1 MATRG
6 RRDPDAARYA
16 AIRRRARQE
25 VTRLE
30 SMFKRM
36 SKADKA
42 GYRGQEIKQTQRII
56 EGYSESTYLGRKASG
71 ETRQTAREAANALE
85 TMIGRKGE
93 RGRKATQARR
103 DRIFRSQIHLEEASG
118 GAISSARFGG
128 SAGRYHYERIFYM
141 STQSIWA
148 GLPNQDRD
156 AAIMKALGVSSLE
169 EAYDIIIE
177 GNADAIAKMGQL
189 GLSGDGWEYGYDEIM
204 AYIEDAMDII
214 RR

>member
-1 MATRG
+1 
-6 RRDPDAARYA
+6 
-16 AIRRRARQE
+16 
-25 VTRLE
+25 
-30 SMFKRM
+30 
-36 SKADKA
+36 
-42 GYRGQEIKQTQRII
+42 
-56 EGYSESTYLGRKASG
+56 
-71 ETRQTAREAANALE
+71 
-85 TMIGRKGE
+85 
-93 RGRKATQARR
+93 
-103 DRIFRSQIHLEEASG
+103 
-118 GAISSARFGG
+118 
-128 SAGRYHYERIFYM
+128 M